1 MAETTPGR
9 PYHHGQLRS
18 ALVSAGYQLALEHG
32 PEAVTLRAVTRR
44 VGVSPTAAYRHLR
57 GIEELRFAVGLRALR
72 ELACSIEADQ
82 SRVSETLGVARARA
96 LLEAVGTGYLVFALD
111 HPRAFQIGLD
121 GLVGMEHAG
130 LLEGAGDSG
139 RTPFQLLTDALRDL
153 AEVGALPPERVEP
166 AAIQCWSSVHGFAS
180 LAIRGPLR
188 GTPRDIQDV
197 LARQLVRDVV
207 DGVLAAGR
215 VPG

>member
-1 MAETTPGR
+1 MTRASPQR
-9 PYHHGQLRS
+9 RYHHGQLRA
-18 ALVSAGYQLALEHG
+18 ALISAGYDLAVEQG
-32 PEAVTLRAVTRR
+32 PDAVTLRAVTRR

-57 GIEELRFAVGLRALR
+57 GIEQLRFAVGLRALSEMAR
-72 ELACSIEADQ
+72 SIEADQ
-82 SRVSETLGVARARA
+82 ARVIETDPAPRARA

-111 HPRAFQIGLD
+111 HPRAFQIGLN

-130 LLEGAGDSG
+130 LPEGAGDTG
-139 RTPFQLLTDALRDL
+139 RTPFQLLDDALRGL
-153 AEVGALPPERVEP
+153 ADAGALPPERVQP

-188 GTPRDIQDV
+188 GTPRDVQDV

-207 DGVLAAGR
+207 DGVLATGRAAG
-215 VPG
+215 